1 MKAKLITAPTVEPVT
16 FSEVKNH
23 LRVETDD
30 FNHDA
35 VIRRLIKAARN
46 YAEGFCGRAIIQQTW
61 DYWLDRWPAGDA
73 IELPK
78 PPLNSVTSVSYTDS
92 DGNSTSL
99 VADTDYV
106 VDTDSMF
113 GRVILEYGKT
123 WPTATL
129 HPKNPIKIRFVA
141 GYDDDGSS
149 PPDYRANIPEDIKH
163 ALLLLIG
170 DWFSHRENTVPGISL
185 IGQATG
191 VDALLY
197 PHKAWRL

>member
-1 MKAKLITAPTVEPVT
+1 MKITLITAPTVEPVT
-16 FSEVKNH
+16 LTEVKEQ
-23 LRVETDD
+23 LRVGTDEYD
-30 FNHDA
+30 HDP
-35 VIRRLIKAARN
+35 VLSRLIKSARN
-46 YAEGFCGRAIIQQTW
+46 YAEAFCSRAFIQQTF
-61 DYWLDRWPAGDA
+61 DYWLDRWPSGDA
-73 IELPK
+73 IELPR

-92 DGNSTSL
+92 DGDSTNL

-113 GRVILEYGKT
+113 GRVVLEYGKT

-163 ALLLLIG
+163 AMLLLIG

-185 IGQATG
+185 TSQRSG
-191 VDALLY
+191 VDAILY
-197 PHKAWRL
+197 PHRAWRL